1 MGLTLY
7 CIISMKDSG
16 LKSVGVGDN
25 QMEIFGTIVMSLYSI
40 AIITAIISLST
51 SAKNPRDLDKRS

>member
-1 MGLTLY
+1 
-7 CIISMKDSG
+7 MKDSG